1 MSGFGFTK
9 EWRDFVLAPLSV
21 VQWKPSRRQ
30 NDVRNWSWS
39 LARIVLERDILND
52 YFLSDSASCTATII
66 AITARTQY
74 GILQY
79 CRTGP
84 GLVGKSQLQPEL
96 TLALTSS
103 LQKISDT
110 VYK

>member
-9 EWRDFVLAPLSV
+9 ERRDSFFGQPLSV

-52 YFLSDSASCTATII
+52 YFLFDSASCTATII
-66 AITARTQY
+66 AITVCTQY

-84 GLVGKSQLQPEL
+84 GLVGQPL
-96 TLALTSS
+96 IAARVN
-103 LQKISDT
+103 ISINIVT
-110 VYK
+110 ATN